1 MIAKRIGTRC
11 GIRSRL
17 ASFAAFRATDSPLA
31 RFHPPGLSRRRFP
44 LRSASRLLSG
54 RCSPFV
60 SCLREA
66 PLPASTISRRAH
78 AERALLLVLSLS
90 VFFVG
95 TGEFML
101 SAMLAPLGA
110 AFGADTA
117 RVAWLVSAYALA
129 YAIAAPLLG
138 KLADRVARGR
148 LLCLALL
155 AFAIDGLGIAFSP
168 ELGVAIGLR
177 VFGGLASAII
187 IPSAFALV
195 AEQVPRARHASA
207 MGAVM
212 LGMTLGIAFGPAMA
226 GSLTA
231 WAGWRTP
238 FLANSAGCL
247 LVLLLGVRRLSINH
261 APPCVSPDP
270 GSWRWLRIASI
281 TRPLLA
287 KGIWNG
293 TAVSAFLLS
302 GEVLRRR
309 HGFDDSRLGLSMSV
323 FGIGLGIGNLAA
335 GRLRKLAGGEER
347 ALRTVV
353 IVLLV
358 SVLAFHAWPLP
369 LAAALACL
377 AAWGAALGVGAP
389 LATTVLAERSSG
401 DKGTVLASA
410 ETLNNLVILALVP
423 LASLLS
429 ARGHAML
436 ATALFAAGIGA
447 GAALTWHDA
456 RAAR

>member
-11 GIRSRL
+11 CIRSRL

-90 VFFVG
+90 VFFIG
-95 TGEFML
+95 AGEFML
-101 SAMLAPLGA
+101 STMLAPLGA
-110 AFGADTA
+110 AFRADTT

-138 KLADRVARGR
+138 RLADRVARGR

-155 AFAIDGLGIAFSP
+155 AFAIDGLGVAFSP
-168 ELGVAIGLR
+168 TLGVAIGLR

-187 IPSAFALV
+187 IPGAFAMV
-195 AEQVPRARHASA
+195 AERVARARHASA

-212 LGMTLGIAFGPAMA
+212 LGMTLGIVLGPALA
-226 GSLTA
+226 GLLTA
-231 WAGWRTP
+231 WAGWRAP
-238 FLANSAGCL
+238 FVANSTGCL
-247 LVLLLGVRRLSINH
+247 VVLLLGARHLPNDH
-261 APPCVSPDP
+261 APRAFP
-270 GSWRWLRIASI
+270 GSSSWRWLQVASI

-287 KGIWNG
+287 KGLWNG

-302 GEVLRRR
+302 GEVLRQR
-309 HGFDDSRLGLSMSV
+309 HGFDVARLGLSMSV

-335 GRLRKLAGGEER
+335 GRLRELAGGEER
-347 ALRTVV
+347 ALRTMV

-377 AAWGAALGVGAP
+377 AAWGAALGAGAP

-447 GAALTWHDA
+447 GATLTWHDA
-456 RAAR
+456 LAAR